1 MRNGAASR
9 RADVLVILMKEANVR
24 AAMTTIVICGLLTA
38 SAWAQG
44 AAAKPAQAAAPE
56 AAQGAAVLK
65 RLVGTWRAPEERTP
79 RTSDLDEQVF
89 GRGAMDVRTVSLTI
103 SPSGD
108 GDLQVHRSVV
118 GTKGKVF
125 APSIMDVKMHIG
137 EPVTARLGHL
147 EPTVTVKS
155 AEERYLD
162 GDHEKWPRDGSRVSL
177 SVPDAQAKEL
187 NMQLDTPDG
196 RGAFGVTLTEAS
208 ARKSH

>member
-1 MRNGAASR
+1 M
-9 RADVLVILMKEANVR
+9 R
-24 AAMTTIVICGLLTA
+24 AAMMTIVICGVLTGP
-38 SAWAQG
+38 AWAQG
-44 AAAKPAQAAAPE
+44 AAP
-56 AAQGAAVLK
+56 GAEVLK
-65 RLVGTWRAPEERTP
+65 HLTGTWRAPEERTP

-89 GRGAMDVRTVSLTI
+89 GRGAMDVRTVTLTI

-118 GTKGKVF
+118 GSKGKVF
-125 APSIMDVKMHIG
+125 APSIMEVKIHVG

-162 GDHEKWPRDGSRVSL
+162 GDHEKWARDGSRLSL
-177 SVPDAQAKEL
+177 SVPDAQAREL

-196 RGAFGVTLTEAS
+196 RGAFGATLTEAS
-208 ARKSH
+208 GRRSH